1 MSDFK
6 NENDLCSHA
15 NDTLAQHIGKV
26 KKVQDP
32 VYIWDVY
39 FTLPNADNPI
49 RVTGHGPFSEVY
61 FPIEELCS
69 SNRRKTSL
77 VKPL

>member
-1 MSDFK
+1 MLIHFLFATIIQKNTFENPILIDYFRSYFNASDFEI
-6 NENDLCSHA
+6 NECLN
-15 NDTLAQHIGKV
+15 TKV
-26 KKVQDP
+26 
-32 VYIWDVY
+32 
-39 FTLPNADNPI
+39 
-49 RVTGHGPFSEVY
+49 HGPFSEVY

>member
-1 MSDFK
+1 MLIHFLFATIIQKNTFENPLLIDYFRLYFNASDF
-6 NENDLCSHA
+6 DLTECW
-15 NDTLAQHIGKV
+15 NTN
-26 KKVQDP
+26 
-32 VYIWDVY
+32 
-39 FTLPNADNPI
+39 F
-49 RVTGHGPFSEVY
+49 RGPFSEVY